1 MHNLTELGEQMK
13 VVEYVVYNVNF
24 TFKTSN
30 NIDSYGWNNQR
41 QLPLNEFKPIILFY
55 FKPILNK

>member
-1 MHNLTELGEQMK
+1 MK